1 MKKIKAGIVGGAGY
15 TGGEL
20 LRILVN
26 HPNVDIAFVHSN
38 SNAGNLV
45 SDVHTDLF
53 GDTDLKFTNELSQD
67 IDVLF
72 LCVGHGDA
80 RKFLEANKFEDRIK
94 IIDLS
99 QDFRL
104 KNSSELKVQSI
115 KSDQQLSTF
124 NSRLFTYGLPEL
136 NKEKIKSATNIAN
149 PGCFAT
155 CLQLGLLP
163 LAAAGLLKSEVHISA
178 TTGSTG
184 AGQKPGATSHFSW
197 RNNNLS
203 VYKAFEHQHLNEIG
217 ETLNSFSPLEDKN
230 LNGTPS
236 PSERAGVR
244 LNFIPYRG
252 AFPRGIIASIY
263 TDCDLRL
270 EEAEKLYQDFYKDAP
285 FTHVSKA
292 NIDLKQVVNTNK
304 CLIHLEKHGDKL
316 LILSITDNLLKG
328 ASGQAVQNMNLMF
341 GLDEKAGL
349 RLKASY
355 F

>member
-38 SNAGNLV
+38 SNAGNLI
-45 SDVHTDLF
+45 SQVHTDLL

-67 IDVLF
+67 VDVLF

-80 RKFLEANKFEDRIK
+80 RKFLEANRFDDSIK

-104 KNSSELKVQSI
+104 NQ
-115 KSDQQLSTF
+115 KSTIDGRQ
-124 NSRLFTYGLPEL
+124 FTYGLPEL
-136 NKEKIKSATNIAN
+136 NKEKIESATNIAN

-163 LAAAGLLKSEVHISA
+163 LADAGLLKSEVHISA

-217 ETLNSFSPLEDKN
+217 ESLLQLQPNFKDTI
-230 LNGTPS
+230 
-236 PSERAGVR
+236 
-244 LNFIPYRG
+244 NFIPYRG
-252 AFPRGIIASIY
+252 AFPRGIMASIY
-263 TDCDLRL
+263 IDCDLSL
-270 EEAEKLYQDFYKDAP
+270 EQAENLYQDFYADAP

-304 CLIHLEKHGDKL
+304 CLIHLEKHGNKL

-341 GLDEKAGL
+341 GLEEKAGL
-349 RLKASY
+349 NLKASY